1 MKYRDLIELYKEG
14 KLEEEKRKQV
24 ENDIER
30 QEAINEY
37 LFEEGEIPEL
47 DVFEDNFANENE
59 LNGVDEEQLQFAK
72 MINASIRK
80 AFVKMGV
87 TVGVVVL
94 TLILFVIFALP
105 QMVDLFYYNPAKVLG
120 ENENYPNATNQIS
133 LDLAVYSELFMP
145 GYHRSNVIVDENG
158 YGEYDINIVQNFTMT
173 ESFKNV
179 AGKIE
184 REKIVLYDPNFLEGP
199 TGNAFVPNEA

>member
-1 MKYRDLIELYKEG
+1 MKYHELIELYKAG
-14 KLEEEKRKQV
+14 KLEEEKRNQV
-24 ENDIER
+24 ERDIER
-30 QEAINEY
+30 QEAISEY
-37 LFEEGEIPEL
+37 LFEEGEVPDLEMFDNGFGDEL
-47 DVFEDNFANENE
+47 ESKE
-59 LNGVDEEQLQFAK
+59 VDEEQVQFTK

-94 TLILFVIFALP
+94 ALLLFVIFALP
-105 QMVDLFYYNPAKVLG
+105 QVVDLFYYNPAKIVG
-120 ENENYPNATNQIS
+120 KEEHYEHTTNQIS

-158 YGEYDINIVQNFTMT
+158 YGEYDINIVQNVSMT
-173 ESFKNV
+173 DSFKNV

-184 REKIVLYDPNFLEGP
+184 REKQVFTVNGSISSLNEVL
-199 TGNAFVPNEA
+199 